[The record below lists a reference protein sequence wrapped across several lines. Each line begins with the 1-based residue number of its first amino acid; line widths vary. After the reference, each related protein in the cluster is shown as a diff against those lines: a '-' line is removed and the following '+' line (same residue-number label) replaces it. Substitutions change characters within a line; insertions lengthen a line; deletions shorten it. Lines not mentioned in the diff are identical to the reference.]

1 MAEQHYSFEPEPSIV
16 GSAASGAVESHIWE
30 IAALMQTGADYNEG
44 DSVLAIVTFPKDK
57 NPGTACNG
65 RPWQD
70 LHLRMNYARLVNLGS
85 AKITEMLQPRWQAR
99 LRRRHHMEN
108 SLPPG
113 VDYLLDFTPSDEGS
127 EQADLTAA
135 LWLPKGIKTWFLAG
149 HYIPRP
155 ILRIGPGLVGMT
167 RPLAEKAV
175 GATLALGHDDVCK
188 SPVCEFTRHPDVSQW
203 TVAANTP
210 GIFEDP
216 SVPIPHFRKIEDYCP
231 IRHRVAIMRVLR
243 AINGH
248 GLLLN
253 SAPRMW
259 TVAQVAMHL
268 EVPGSVVDPIT
279 QWLIAPPNTKF
290 IEICPEKA
298 FQLALGLRIPSV
310 LTAAFRIL
318 VNELAIDY
326 AAAMPVQKRPETTWA
341 QRKRDDYGDF
351 PSDPVEYAS
360 RALVDRMNS
369 KLAMLLSDDVFTRF
383 DTGIDEWDRLLIAGS
398 FIDQL
403 RDPALKA
410 AYVNLKT
417 ALLAVF
423 HDKVREALHKDA
435 PVGHMAS
442 LIDAQ
447 RRHYLKDPTPLA
459 TLYKGLDPSQRILVP
474 FFWDDL
480 QDLGT
485 FSTFSQ
491 SIYNGDSLATVI
503 SAFNLNRTRML
514 NSPSTASAPEPATIS
529 IFQLDQFLTD
539 LRHCL
544 LAMCNQV
551 LDRGSKANDIG
562 FFLSDHLILNLDEKE
577 LNYLPI
583 WADGLDDGSGGVF
596 LDVIPPTDMGPSE
609 PGPSYHTGHT
619 VGTDTSTMGGG
630 PSTVAASDYGMR
642 DLDLN
647 DATVAGSMDAEQSVT
662 TGIARNRVVAIGSL
676 SGDSEHFSLGDHEFA
691 AAMHNQPAS
700 GQAHAEALVGYV
712 EDVEGEDG
720 RSENDFGS
728 DEDTATM
735 SGGSTI
741 GRDDDDFDEFMND
754 AEDDVPGSVDDVEAA
769 GSDGRSSTADAS
781 DFEMI

>member
-1 MAEQHYSFEPEPSIV
+1 MAEQHYSFEPEISAV
-16 GSAASGAVESHIWE
+16 GNAVGNAASDAVKSHIWE
-30 IAALMQTGADYNEG
+30 IAALMQTSADYNQG

-70 LHLRMNYARLVNLGS
+70 LHLRMNYARLMSLGS
-85 AKITEMLQPRWQAR
+85 TKITEMLQPRWQAR
-99 LRRRHHMEN
+99 FRRRHNMEN

-113 VDYLLDFTPSDEGS
+113 IDHLLDFTPSDEGS

-135 LWLPKGIKTWFLAG
+135 LWLPKGVKMWYLAG
-149 HYIPRP
+149 HYIPKP
-155 ILRIGPGLVGMT
+155 ILRTGPVSAGIS

-188 SPVCEFTRHPDVSQW
+188 SPVCEFICHPDVSQW
-203 TVAANTP
+203 AVAENTP

-216 SVPIPHFRKIEDYCP
+216 SVPIPHFRRIEDYCP

-268 EVPGSVVDPIT
+268 EVPSSVVDPIT

-290 IEICPEKA
+290 IEVCPEKA

-326 AAAMPVQKRPETTWA
+326 AAATPVQKRPETTWA

-369 KLAMLLSDDVFTRF
+369 KLAMLLSDDVFSRF
-383 DTGIDEWDRLLIAGS
+383 DFGIDQWDRLLHSSRMAHHLGDADS
-398 FIDQL
+398 K
-403 RDPALKA
+403 AACENLKA
-410 AYVNLKT
+410 

-423 HDKVREALHKDA
+423 HDRVNDALHKDA
-435 PVGHMAS
+435 PVGHLAS

-447 RRHYLKDPTPLA
+447 RRHYLKDPTQLM
-459 TLYKGLDPSQRILVP
+459 TLYHGLDPSQRILVP
-474 FFWDDL
+474 FFWQELKDV
-480 QDLGT
+480 GAV
-485 FSTFSQ
+485 STLSQ
-491 SIYNGDSLATVI
+491 ALYNGDSLATVVSTYNAHRRRI
-503 SAFNLNRTRML
+503 RDP
-514 NSPSTASAPEPATIS
+514 PSHTFAADSEFVPP
-529 IFQLDQFLTD
+529 FQLDEFLAD

-544 LAMCNQV
+544 LVMCNQV
-551 LDRGSKANDIG
+551 LDRGSKDNDIV

-583 WADGLDDGSGGVF
+583 WADGLDDDSGGVF

-619 VGTDTSTMGGG
+619 VGTDMSTMGGG

-676 SGDSEHFSLGDHEFA
+676 SGDSEQFSLGDHEFA
-691 AAMHNQPAS
+691 AAMHNQPAP

-720 RSENDFGS
+720 RSDYDFEND
-728 DEDTATM
+728 DDTATM
-735 SGGSTI
+735 SDGSTI
-741 GRDDDDFDEFMND
+741 GRDDDDLDEFMND
-754 AEDDVPGSVDDVEAA
+754 VDVAE
-769 GSDGRSSTADAS
+769 SDGRSSTADAS